1 MGIKNNDYYK
11 ESMNLQIELAEQYRN
26 MGQIKM
32 HQLYIKDCEKVQDKL
47 SKKMKT
53 PISMSAFH
61 REKAYA
67 KYYLGE
73 YE

>member
-1 MGIKNNDYYK
+1 
-11 ESMNLQIELAEQYRN
+11 